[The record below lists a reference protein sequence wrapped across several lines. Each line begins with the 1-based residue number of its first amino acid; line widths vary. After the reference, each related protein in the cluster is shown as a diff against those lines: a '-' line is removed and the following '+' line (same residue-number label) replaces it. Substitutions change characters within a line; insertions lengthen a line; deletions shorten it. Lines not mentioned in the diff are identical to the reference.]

1 MNNANNELTRRSII
15 SLIVQFIRLIRK
27 LFTLEKQYVKQEISN
42 VASFS
47 GKWLAVSI
55 GGLVLLTLGGLC
67 LLVTIILVLNIWF
80 VPWASA
86 LIVAVVLLVL
96 GGIIALIAMMK
107 LKKGMNEAKTA
118 LDMVGEDVRCAREK

>member
-1 MNNANNELTRRSII
+1 MNNVNDELARKSII
-15 SLIVQFIRLIRK
+15 SLIVQFFRLIKK
-27 LFTLEKQYVKQEISN
+27 LISLEKHYVKQEISK

-55 GGLVLLTLGGLC
+55 GGLVLLALGGLC
-67 LLVTIILVLNIWF
+67 LLVTIILVLNVWF

-86 LIVAVVLLVL
+86 LIVTIVLLVL
-96 GGIIALIAMMK
+96 GGIIALIGMMK